1 MEIPHNDLLA
11 AYGAVKDLAPDRN
24 NLTRRMAFRL
34 RMFYVEPVYAL
45 INVNDQLRL
54 DHYGVSRKENL
65 VQDAGDY
72 YHILHFLR
80 NEPSQYMFEDFQSI
94 LIFNEV
100 KNGNNE
106 EQHNNIKTML
116 MANGF

>member
-1 MEIPHNDLLA
+1 MSNLPKVNLNKLNELHAESGMGLL
-11 AYGAVKDLAPDRN
+11 Y
-24 NLTRRMAFRL
+24 
-34 RMFYVEPVYAL
+34 
-45 INVNDQLRL
+45 
-54 DHYGVSRKENL
+54 
-65 VQDAGDY
+65 
-72 YHILHFLR
+72 HFLR

-116 MANGF
+116 MGNNGF